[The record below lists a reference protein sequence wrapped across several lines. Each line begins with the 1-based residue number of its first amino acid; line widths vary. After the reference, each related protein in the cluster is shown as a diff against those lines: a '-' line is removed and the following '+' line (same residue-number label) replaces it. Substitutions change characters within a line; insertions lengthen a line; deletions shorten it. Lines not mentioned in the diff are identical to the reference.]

1 MVARYVVGFS
11 SFSYTF
17 VSSNLKDRRKVGLV
31 TSSAMLFFM
40 TFCVHCPL
48 ILGLHEVCLLK

>member
-17 VSSNLKDRRKVGLV
+17 VSSNLKDRRKSWFGNFVCDVIFYDL
-31 TSSAMLFFM
+31 L
-40 TFCVHCPL
+40 CPL
-48 ILGLHEVCLLK
+48 SPYFGPS